1 MQPLITYMEHLET
14 VQVAAIVMVSC
25 VIGAGVYAV
34 CQMLADMA
42 GKERDN
48 G

>member
-1 MQPLITYMEHLET
+1 MQPIITYMERLEA

-34 CQMLADMA
+34 CQMLADVA
-42 GKERDN
+42 GKERE
-48 G
+48 